1 VGIPYFAAMRMGM
14 GKGKLENRSF
24 DYGEKFL
31 WVAGLLNYLIML
43 DAFDVA
49 MGRKP

>member
-1 VGIPYFAAMRMGM
+1 MKMGA

-31 WVAGLLNYLIML
+31 WVAGLLNYLIVL

-49 MGRKP
+49 MRRKP